1 MEASK
6 QIIDV
11 LNFLGEKLGVAID
24 WTADNIMPYVVE
36 LFNKFIKWE
45 IATSIAWIIIS
56 VAVTVILWVGFVIS
70 SYISRHTS
78 GRCTA
83 DDVADILC
91 IISCIVSVIAII
103 VVCFQIFDIVECK
116 TFPEK
121 ALFDYIKMNT
131 NILD

>member
-1 MEASK
+1 MNNT
-6 QIIDV
+6 IIEV
-11 LNFLGEKLGVAID
+11 LNYLGEKFNIAID
-24 WTADNIMPYVVE
+24 WTSENVVPYIQE
-36 LFNKFIKWE
+36 LFNKFIQWE
-45 IATSIAWIIIS
+45 ISTSIAWIIIS
-56 VAVTVILWVGFVIS
+56 VAVTATLWIGFIIS
-70 SYISRHTS
+70 SYISRHTP

-103 VVCFQIFDIVECK
+103 VVCFQTFDIIECK

-131 NILD
+131 DILD